1 MRTTRSRTLAALAAG
16 ALLLGPLA
24 ACGSDNSSKN
34 VDAKT
39 ASSASASPSESA
51 SASAGESSSASTA
64 GAAAPGEALTKDNL
78 VPTMLAAMK
87 DKKSAHMVMEIGSS
101 VGAQAD
107 IRYAGNR
114 TDMKMSMDMGP
125 TKATVILVNGVMYMQ
140 QGAGGKY
147 LKIDRSDPAMGN
159 LLDQMSSFGPESSV
173 SAMQGA
179 IQEVQKTGT
188 DTIDGTKVDK
198 YHVVV
203 DSSSLAKT
211 LGGAS
216 AGTADLPKTVA
227 YDLYVDQD
235 HLMRRIDMTV
245 NKQHIVMTV
254 SKWGEPVDITA
265 PPASQVMTR

>member
-39 ASSASASPSESA
+39 SSSASASPSESA

-64 GAAAPGEALTKDNL
+64 GAAAPGEQLTKDNL

-125 TKATVILVNGVMYMQ
+125 TKATVILVDGVMYMQ
-140 QGAGGKY
+140 QGSGGKY
-147 LKIDRSDPAMGN
+147 LKIDRNDPAMGN

-179 IQEVQKTGT
+179 VQEVQKTGT

-216 AGTADLPKTVA
+216 AGAANLPKTVA